1 MKTPDLKY
9 ALISIVSMMLLMM
22 IVLSC
27 SQVESELSNKNNQ
40 LELELGIKEC
50 IRDFNQKQ
58 DSKFPP
64 PPAPTLCDC
73 IQGVIDENNK

>member
-1 MKTPDLKY
+1 MKIPNRKY
-9 ALISIVSMMLLMM
+9 ALISIASMM

-27 SQVESELSNKNNQ
+27 SPQVESELSNKNNQ
-40 LELELGIKEC
+40 LELGIKEC

-64 PPAPTLCDC
+64 PPPAPTLCDC